1 MARAGV
7 ASVVEG
13 VEGVEG
19 VEVGQRRLP
28 ALAAL
33 GVRLLP
39 PRRPPLTEPDLG
51 EPGAVARGLELGV
64 VTGGAHTRASPPEV
78 GLQARQL
85 VGRDRRVRTTPASAV
100 DHEPPLVLVVLVVLV
115 VRCHAP
121 SVARPTVTRGRAP
134 AWGAQRR

>member
-13 VEGVEG
+13 VELR
-19 VEVGQRRLP
+19 QRRLP

-64 VTGGAHTRASPPEV
+64 VTGGAHSRASPPEV

-100 DHEPPLVLVVLVVLV
+100 DHEPPLVLVVLVV
-115 VRCHAP
+115 RCHAI

-134 AWGAQRR
+134 